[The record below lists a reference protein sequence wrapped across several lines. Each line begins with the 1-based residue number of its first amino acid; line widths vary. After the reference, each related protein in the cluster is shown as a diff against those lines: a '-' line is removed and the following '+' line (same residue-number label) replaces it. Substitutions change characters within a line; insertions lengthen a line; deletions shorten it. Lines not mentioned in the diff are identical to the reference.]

1 MAEQSQAILQQVL
14 AAGFDQAQVIFDE
27 TSTDE
32 LNIEN
37 NQVNLLRSKNTLE
50 LSITAIKDHRQVKAS
65 TTQIDGN
72 STKLLLE
79 ELLQSA
85 QATPPDEAH
94 ALSENQKGTFVQG
107 PKSVDRDSMVQT
119 VRGIL
124 DLPRK
129 GILPFPSKE
138 GGRCLQFPQP
148 QSHQLSGDG
157 IRAPTREL

>member
-72 STKLLLE
+72 STKLLWRNSCRVPRL
-79 ELLQSA
+79 
-85 QATPPDEAH
+85 PPRMR
-94 ALSENQKGTFVQG
+94 L
-107 PKSVDRDSMVQT
+107 M
-119 VRGIL
+119 
-124 DLPRK
+124 
-129 GILPFPSKE
+129 PFPRTKR
-138 GGRCLQFPQP
+138 GPLCRV
-148 QSHQLSGDG
+148 LS
-157 IRAPTREL
+157 P